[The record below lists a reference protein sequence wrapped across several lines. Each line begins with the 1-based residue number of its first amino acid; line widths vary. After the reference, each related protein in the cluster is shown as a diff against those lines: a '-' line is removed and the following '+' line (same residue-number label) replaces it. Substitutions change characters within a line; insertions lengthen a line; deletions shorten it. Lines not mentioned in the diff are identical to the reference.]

1 MAPPASIASL
11 GALVRN
17 TLGSFRPS
25 TVPRMSRESYRWEL
39 LGAGFFPMLI
49 PCVEAGV
56 LGVIAQKVYHAD
68 AWVVATIAAVP
79 VMANLTSIVWARALR
94 GRDRV
99 RFVNAL
105 QLTAVLCVLGIA
117 LLPSNNA
124 GLALL
129 VLGMALTR
137 CCLTGIISG
146 RADVWRENYAR
157 GVRARVVGKLTTV
170 ATLAA
175 SATGAAIALSM
186 RGFHGPADAADLPA
200 GVSPHRWVFMGAAL
214 LALIGVWSYSHVRW
228 RRRAAAVRVERA
240 ADAQRTGLAHGAR
253 QMLDVLRKD
262 RDYRR
267 FMAAQF
273 ILGVPNLAA
282 GPVFLVALDER
293 TGLGAG
299 ESILLAQI
307 IPFLIPVAA
316 IPLWARM
323 LDRMHV
329 VRFRTY
335 HAWTFVLS
343 NGLLAVGFLIGSVP
357 VLYLARVA
365 LGLGHAGA
373 MLAWDIGHH
382 DFAKRDLAT
391 IYMGVHITLTGVRG
405 AFAPFLGA
413 ALYTGFSLSAMG
425 LDLSVP
431 GLGAWTFALLAA
443 GSLFAVY
450 VFVWLDRSMNTRAKP
465 VQDA

>member
-1 MAPPASIASL
+1 MPSL
-11 GALVRN
+11 GAILRG

-25 TVPRMSRESYRWEL
+25 TFPRMSRESYRWEL

-79 VMANLTSIVWARALR
+79 VMANLTSLVWARALR

-105 QLTAVLCVLGIA
+105 QLTCVLAVLSIA
-117 LLPSNNA
+117 FLPATDA

-129 VLGMALTR
+129 VVGMALTR

-146 RADVWRENYAR
+146 RSDVWRENYSR
-157 GVRARVVGKLTTV
+157 SVRARAVGKLTTV

-186 RGFHGPADAADLPA
+186 RDFHGPPDVADQPA
-200 GVSPHRWVFMGAAL
+200 GVSPHRFVFAAAAL

-228 RRRAAAVRVERA
+228 RRRAGAVRAERD
-240 ADAQRTGLAHGAR
+240 ADVHRAGITHSAR
-253 QMLDVLRKD
+253 QMLDVLRND

-282 GPVFLVALDER
+282 GPVFLIALNEHTD
-293 TGLGAG
+293 LGAG

-307 IPFLIPVAA
+307 IPFLIPVVA

-335 HAWTFVLS
+335 HAWTFVFS
-343 NGLLAVGFLIGSVP
+343 NGLLAVGFLTGSIP

-365 LGLGHAGA
+365 LGMGNAGA

-391 IYMGVHITLTGVRG
+391 IYMGVHVTLTGVRG

-413 ALYTGFSLSAMG
+413 ALYTGFAVSAMG
-425 LDLSVP
+425 LDFSFP
-431 GLGAWTFALLAA
+431 SLGAWTFAILAA
-443 GSLFAVY
+443 ASLFAVY

-465 VQDA
+465 VKDA